1 MIKMLSAS
9 IAAIVLAAGCG
20 ATTTTTGTATA
31 AASEQESVPA
41 GGERTGT
48 VPTSAPSGT
57 AFSFKA
63 QSGTGDFDFAAY
75 DDAIDLA
82 LGAINEYWIETMPA
96 EFGTEWIDPGEFIAY
111 YPPEQDG
118 PTCGGQPVGPEN
130 AVYCSQADGD
140 YIAWDEP
147 GLMVP
152 YYEQFGDM
160 ANAVILAHEFGHGA
174 QARLGLSDQFPL
186 TIESELQADCF
197 AGAWAG
203 WADEQ
208 GLLGAEY
215 YARNP
220 LVPLKDT
227 VANINIDSMNVL
239 GQTTDITPL
248 GADRSTLGKFLE
260 EVAKEK
266 GLTISPDA
274 HPEQGSF
281 YRSDHFP
288 FAKAGIPAVNFE
300 PGSKFV
306 GHSDKWGEEQ
316 FEDYNEHRYHQP
328 SDEFSPNWDFGGM
341 VQQGR
346 LAFLLGLRVANAN
359 ETPQWNK
366 GDEFERA
373 RMKTLGK
380 LQ

>member
-1 MIKMLSAS
+1 MLSAS

-20 ATTTTTGTATA
+20 ATTTTTTTGTATA

-208 GLLGAEY
+208 GLLGADAADQAADAVVSVADPEG
-215 YARNP
+215 
-220 LVPLKDT
+220 VPWND
-227 VANINIDSMNVL
+227 
-239 GQTTDITPL
+239 
-248 GADRSTLGKFLE
+248 
-260 EVAKEK
+260 
-266 GLTISPDA
+266 PDA
-274 HPEQGSF
+274 HGTADERLEAFAVGVDSGAAGCVDTFPPGFSTQG
-281 YRSDHFP
+281 
-288 FAKAGIPAVNFE
+288 
-300 PGSKFV
+300 
-306 GHSDKWGEEQ
+306 
-316 FEDYNEHRYHQP
+316 
-328 SDEFSPNWDFGGM
+328 
-341 VQQGR
+341 
-346 LAFLLGLRVANAN
+346 
-359 ETPQWNK
+359 
-366 GDEFERA
+366 
-373 RMKTLGK
+373 
-380 LQ
+380 